1 MEGLAQLV
9 YLDPTEK
16 KNCPNLLIQKKK
28 KKKRDMEEKNRR
40 CNSCPGK
47 GTPQE
52 PSFLVMGH
60 LTLPWQLGFMVLGRT
75 QAIMAIQCLLHSFT
89 TTKPTS
95 LVILMRMH
103 FDPPFSRFSFPLCS
117 VNIYIY
123 FFFHLS
129 VDVPSNGPR
138 ELKKGWL
145 ESGNCCYS
153 IRTLELAHV
162 HMFVYIG
169 GFTKILGSLGLRVAR
184 EPKEAF
190 RIT

>member
-1 MEGLAQLV
+1 
-9 YLDPTEK
+9 
-16 KNCPNLLIQKKK
+16 
-28 KKKRDMEEKNRR
+28 MEEKNRR

-60 LTLPWQLGFMVLGRT
+60 LTLPWQLGSWCWVGPKLSWPYSAYYT
-75 QAIMAIQCLLHSFT
+75 HLPPLS
-89 TTKPTS
+89 PLPS
-95 LVILMRMH
+95 LSWCGCTLIL
-103 FDPPFSRFSFPLCS
+103 PFLDFLSPFAQLIY
-117 VNIYIY
+117 IYIY

>member
-1 MEGLAQLV
+1 M
-9 YLDPTEK
+9 
-16 KNCPNLLIQKKK
+16 
-28 KKKRDMEEKNRR
+28 
-40 CNSCPGK
+40 SGK
-47 GTPQE
+47 GDPPRTIV
-52 PSFLVMGH
+52 SCDGTSHIAMAI
-60 LTLPWQLGFMVLGRT
+60 GFMVLGRT